1 MSVLTRLLESYEKNH
16 QNPINEAIHMI
27 AIPLIMFSILGMTA
41 AFDIFLEYILVG
53 LVFFYYLK
61 LSKTAALLMLVW
73 LLIYLGLVVLLKPYI
88 IEISVLLFAFG
99 WILQFLGHFI
109 EGKRPSFFEDLRY
122 FLIGPLFVVQKV
134 ISKFGIKVFT
144 ENGQ

>member
-16 QNPINEAIHMI
+16 QNPINEAIHII

-53 LVFFYYLK
+53 IVFFYYLK
-61 LSKTAALLMLVW
+61 LSTTAALLMLVW

-88 IEISVLLFAFG
+88 IEISILLFAFG

-144 ENGQ
+144 ENG

>member
-16 QNPINEAIHMI
+16 QNPINEAIHII

-53 LVFFYYLK
+53 IVIFYYLK
-61 LSKTAALLMLVW
+61 LSKIAALLMLVW
-73 LLIYLGLVVLLKPYI
+73 LLIYLGLVLLLKPYI
-88 IEISVLLFAFG
+88 IEISILLFAFG

-144 ENGQ
+144 ENG

>member
-16 QNPINEAIHMI
+16 QNPVNEVIHMI
-27 AIPLIMFSILGMTA
+27 AIPLIMFSILGVTA

-53 LVFFYYLK
+53 IVLFYYLK
-61 LSKTAALLMLVW
+61 LSKIAALLMLVW
-73 LLIYLGLVVLLKPYI
+73 LLIYLGLVALLRPYI
-88 IEISVLLFAFG
+88 IEISLLLFVLG

-144 ENGQ
+144 ENG

>member
-16 QNPINEAIHMI
+16 QNPINEAIHII

-53 LVFFYYLK
+53 IVIFYYLK
-61 LSKTAALLMLVW
+61 LSKIAALLMLVW
-73 LLIYLGLVVLLKPYI
+73 LLIYLGLVALLKPHI
-88 IEISVLLFAFG
+88 IEISISLFIFG
-99 WILQFLGHFI
+99 WVLQFLGHFI

-122 FLIGPLFVVQKV
+122 FLIGPLFVAQKL
-134 ISKFGIKVFT
+134 ISKFGINIFT
-144 ENGQ
+144 ENG

>member
-1 MSVLTRLLESYEKNH
+1 MSILTRLLESYEKNH
-16 QNPINEAIHMI
+16 QNPINEAIHII

-53 LVFFYYLK
+53 IVIIYYLK
-61 LSKTAALLMLVW
+61 LSKIAALLMLVW
-73 LLIYLGLVVLLKPYI
+73 LLIYLGLVILLKPYI
-88 IEISVLLFAFG
+88 IEISILLFAFG

-144 ENGQ
+144 

>member
-27 AIPLIMFSILGMTA
+27 AIPLIMFSILGVTA

-53 LVFFYYLK
+53 IAFLYYLK

-122 FLIGPLFVVQKV
+122 FLIGPLFVVRKV
-134 ISKFGIKVFT
+134 ISKFGINIFT
-144 ENGQ
+144 DNG

>member
-16 QNPINEAIHMI
+16 QNPINEAIHII

-53 LVFFYYLK
+53 IVFFYYLK

-88 IEISVLLFAFG
+88 IEISILLFAFG

-134 ISKFGIKVFT
+134 ISKFGINVFT
-144 ENGQ
+144 ENG

>member
-16 QNPINEAIHMI
+16 QNPINEAIHII

-53 LVFFYYLK
+53 IAIFYYLK
-61 LSKTAALLMLVW
+61 LSKIAALLMLVW

-88 IEISVLLFAFG
+88 IEISILLFAFG

-144 ENGQ
+144 ENG

>member
-53 LVFFYYLK
+53 IVIFYYLK
-61 LSKTAALLMLVW
+61 LSKIAALLMLVW
-73 LLIYLGLVVLLKPYI
+73 LLINLGLVVLLKPYI
-88 IEISVLLFAFG
+88 IEISILLFAFG

-122 FLIGPLFVVQKV
+122 FLIGPLFVVQKA
-134 ISKFGIKVFT
+134 ISKFGINIFT
-144 ENGQ
+144 DNG

>member
-16 QNPINEAIHMI
+16 QNPINEAIHII

-53 LVFFYYLK
+53 IVIFYYLK
-61 LSKTAALLMLVW
+61 LSKIAALLMLVW

-88 IEISVLLFAFG
+88 IEISILLFAFG

-144 ENGQ
+144 ENG

>member
-16 QNPINEAIHMI
+16 QNPINEAIHII

-41 AFDIFLEYILVG
+41 TFDIFLEYILVG
-53 LVFFYYLK
+53 IVFFYYLK
-61 LSKTAALLMLVW
+61 LSKIAALLMLVW

-88 IEISVLLFAFG
+88 IEISILLFAFG
-99 WILQFLGHFI
+99 WILQFFGHFI

-144 ENGQ
+144 ENG

>member
-1 MSVLTRLLESYEKNH
+1 MTVLTRLLESYEKNH
-16 QNPINEAIHMI
+16 RNPVNEVIHII
-27 AIPLIMFSILGMTA
+27 AIPMIMFSILGVTA

-53 LVFFYYLK
+53 IVLFYYLK
-61 LSKTAALLMLVW
+61 LSKIAALLMLVW

-88 IEISVLLFAFG
+88 IEISILLFAFG

-122 FLIGPLFVVQKV
+122 FLIGPLFVAQKV

-144 ENGQ
+144 ENG

>member
-1 MSVLTRLLESYEKNH
+1 MTVLTRLLESYEKNH
-16 QNPINEAIHMI
+16 QNPVNEVIHII
-27 AIPLIMFSILGMTA
+27 AIPMIMFSILGVTA

-53 LVFFYYLK
+53 IVFFYYLK
-61 LSKTAALLMLVW
+61 LSKIAALLMLVW
-73 LLIYLGLVVLLKPYI
+73 LLIYLGLVVLLKSYI
-88 IEISVLLFAFG
+88 IEISILLFAFG

-134 ISKFGIKVFT
+134 ILKFGIKVFT
-144 ENGQ
+144 ENR

>member
-1 MSVLTRLLESYEKNH
+1 VSVLTRLLESYEKNH
-16 QNPINEAIHMI
+16 QNPINEAIHII

-41 AFDIFLEYILVG
+41 TFDIFLEYILVG
-53 LVFFYYLK
+53 IVFFYYLK
-61 LSKTAALLMLVW
+61 LSKIAALLMLVW

-88 IEISVLLFAFG
+88 IEISILLFAFG

-144 ENGQ
+144 ENG

>member
-53 LVFFYYLK
+53 IVFFYYLK

-88 IEISVLLFAFG
+88 IEISILLFAFG
-99 WILQFLGHFI
+99 WILQFFGHFI

-122 FLIGPLFVVQKV
+122 FLIGPLFVAQKL

-144 ENGQ
+144 ENG

>member
-1 MSVLTRLLESYEKNH
+1 MRLLESYEKNH
-16 QNPINEAIHMI
+16 QNPVNEVIHMI
-27 AIPLIMFSILGMTA
+27 AIPLIMFSILGVTA

-53 LVFFYYLK
+53 IVLFYYLK

-73 LLIYLGLVVLLKPYI
+73 LLSYLGLVALLKPYI
-88 IEISVLLFAFG
+88 FEISLLLFVLG

-109 EGKRPSFFEDLRY
+109 EGKRPSFFEDLRF
-122 FLIGPLFVVQKV
+122 FLIGPLFVVQKL

-144 ENGQ
+144 ENG

>member
-16 QNPINEAIHMI
+16 QNPINEAIHII

-53 LVFFYYLK
+53 IVFFYYLK

-88 IEISVLLFAFG
+88 IEISILLFAFG

-134 ISKFGIKVFT
+134 ISRFGIKVFT
-144 ENGQ
+144 ENG

>member
-16 QNPINEAIHMI
+16 QNPINEAIHII

-53 LVFFYYLK
+53 IVIFYYLK
-61 LSKTAALLMLVW
+61 LSKIAALLMLVW
-73 LLIYLGLVVLLKPYI
+73 LLIYLGLVVLLKSYI
-88 IEISVLLFAFG
+88 IEISILLFAFG

-134 ISKFGIKVFT
+134 ILKFGIKVFT
-144 ENGQ
+144 ENR

>member
-27 AIPLIMFSILGMTA
+27 AIPLIMFSILGVTA

-53 LVFFYYLK
+53 IAFLYYLK

-73 LLIYLGLVVLLKPYI
+73 LLIYLGLVVLLRPYI
-88 IEISVLLFAFG
+88 IEISILLFAFG

-134 ISKFGIKVFT
+134 ISKFGINIFT
-144 ENGQ
+144 DNG

>member
-16 QNPINEAIHMI
+16 QNPINEAIHII

-53 LVFFYYLK
+53 IVIFYYLK
-61 LSKTAALLMLVW
+61 LSKIAALLMLVW
-73 LLIYLGLVVLLKPYI
+73 LLIYLGLVALLRPYI
-88 IEISVLLFAFG
+88 IEISLSLFVLG

-144 ENGQ
+144 ENG

>member
-1 MSVLTRLLESYEKNH
+1 VSVLTRLLESYEKNH
-16 QNPINEAIHMI
+16 QNPINEAIHII

-53 LVFFYYLK
+53 IVFFYYLK

-88 IEISVLLFAFG
+88 IEISILLFAFG

-122 FLIGPLFVVQKV
+122 FLIGPLFIVQKV
-134 ISKFGIKVFT
+134 ISKFGINIFT
-144 ENGQ
+144 ENG

>member
-16 QNPINEAIHMI
+16 QNPINEAIHII

-53 LVFFYYLK
+53 IVFFYYLK

-134 ISKFGIKVFT
+134 ISKFGINIFT
-144 ENGQ
+144 ENG

>member
-16 QNPINEAIHMI
+16 QNPINEAIHII

-53 LVFFYYLK
+53 IVFFYYLK

-88 IEISVLLFAFG
+88 IEISILLFAFG

-134 ISKFGIKVFT
+134 ISKFGINIFT
-144 ENGQ
+144 ENG

>member
-16 QNPINEAIHMI
+16 QNPINEAIHII

-53 LVFFYYLK
+53 IVIFYYLK
-61 LSKTAALLMLVW
+61 LSKIAALLMLVW
-73 LLIYLGLVVLLKPYI
+73 LLINLGLVVLLKPYI
-88 IEISVLLFAFG
+88 IEISILLFAFG

-122 FLIGPLFVVQKV
+122 FLIGPLFVAQKV

-144 ENGQ
+144 ENG

>member
-1 MSVLTRLLESYEKNH
+1 VSVLTRLLESYEKNH
-16 QNPINEAIHMI
+16 QNPINEAIHII

-53 LVFFYYLK
+53 IVFFYYLK

-73 LLIYLGLVVLLKPYI
+73 LLIYLGLVLLLKPYI
-88 IEISVLLFAFG
+88 IEISILLFAFG

-144 ENGQ
+144 ENG

>member
-16 QNPINEAIHMI
+16 QNPINEAIHII
-27 AIPLIMFSILGMTA
+27 AIPLIMFSILGMIA

-88 IEISVLLFAFG
+88 IEISILLFAFG

-144 ENGQ
+144 ENG

>member
-16 QNPINEAIHMI
+16 QNPINEAIHII

-53 LVFFYYLK
+53 IVFFYYQK

-99 WILQFLGHFI
+99 WILQFLGHLI

-144 ENGQ
+144 ENG

>member
-16 QNPINEAIHMI
+16 QNPINESIHMI

-53 LVFFYYLK
+53 IAFLYYLK

-88 IEISVLLFAFG
+88 IEISILLFAFG

-134 ISKFGIKVFT
+134 ISKFGINIFT
-144 ENGQ
+144 DNG

>member
-16 QNPINEAIHMI
+16 QNPINEAIHII

-53 LVFFYYLK
+53 IVFFYYLK
-61 LSKTAALLMLVW
+61 LSKIAALLMLVW

-144 ENGQ
+144 ENG

>member
-1 MSVLTRLLESYEKNH
+1 MPVLTRLLESYEKNH
-16 QNPINEAIHMI
+16 QNPVNEMIHI
-27 AIPLIMFSILGMTA
+27 FAIPLIMFSIVGVTA

-53 LVFFYYLK
+53 IAFLYYLK

-88 IEISVLLFAFG
+88 IEISILLFAFG

-134 ISKFGIKVFT
+134 ISKFGINIFT
-144 ENGQ
+144 DNG

>member
-16 QNPINEAIHMI
+16 QNPINEAIHII

-61 LSKTAALLMLVW
+61 LSKTAALLMLAW
-73 LLIYLGLVVLLKPYI
+73 LLIYLGLVILLKPYI

-122 FLIGPLFVVQKV
+122 FLIGPLFVAQKV

-144 ENGQ
+144 ENG

>member
-27 AIPLIMFSILGMTA
+27 AIPLIMFSILGVTA

-53 LVFFYYLK
+53 IVFFYYLK

-134 ISKFGIKVFT
+134 ISKFGINIFT
-144 ENGQ
+144 DNV

>member
-16 QNPINEAIHMI
+16 QNPINEAIHII

-53 LVFFYYLK
+53 IVIFYYLK
-61 LSKTAALLMLVW
+61 LSKIAALLMLVW

-88 IEISVLLFAFG
+88 IEISISLFIFG
-99 WILQFLGHFI
+99 WVLQFLGHFV

-134 ISKFGIKVFT
+134 ISKFGINIFT
-144 ENGQ
+144 DNV

>member
-16 QNPINEAIHMI
+16 QNPINEAIHII

-53 LVFFYYLK
+53 IVIFYYLK
-61 LSKTAALLMLVW
+61 LSKIAALLMLVW

-88 IEISVLLFAFG
+88 IEISILLFAFG

-109 EGKRPSFFEDLRY
+109 EGKRPSFFEDVRY
-122 FLIGPLFVVQKV
+122 FLIGPLFVVQKLT
-134 ISKFGIKVFT
+134 SKFGVKVFAD
-144 ENGQ
+144 NG